1 MDLIAEA
8 VAVEKVVDPMFEA
21 VMAEMAAAPIL
32 RMFEAVEVQRLA
44 QTEELVVLKLVMTEV
59 MEALMVLLVELRR
72 LEVG

>member
-1 MDLIAEA
+1 VDLIAEA

>member
-21 VMAEMAAAPIL
+21 VMAEMAGAPIL

>member
-59 MEALMVLLVELRR
+59 MEALMVLLVELGR

>member
-59 MEALMVLLVELRR
+59 MEALMVLLAELRR

>member
-8 VAVEKVVDPMFEA
+8 VAVEKVVDPMFE
-21 VMAEMAAAPIL
+21 AEMAAAPIL

>member
-8 VAVEKVVDPMFEA
+8 VAVEKVVDPMFE
-21 VMAEMAAAPIL
+21 AAAPIL

>member
-1 MDLIAEA
+1 ME
-8 VAVEKVVDPMFEA
+8 VPTVEKVVDPMFEV

-32 RMFEAVEVQRLA
+32 QMFEAVEVQRLA
-44 QTEELVVLKLVMTEV
+44 QTEELVVLELVMTEI

>member
-59 MEALMVLLVELRR
+59 MEALIVLLVELRR

>member
-59 MEALMVLLVELRR
+59 MEALMVLLVELRS